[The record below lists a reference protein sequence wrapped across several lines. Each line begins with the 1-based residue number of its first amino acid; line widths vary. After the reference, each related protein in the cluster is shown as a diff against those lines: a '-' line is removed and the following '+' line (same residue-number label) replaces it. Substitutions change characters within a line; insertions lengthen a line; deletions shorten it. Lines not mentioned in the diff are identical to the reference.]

1 MRKGLIILIAFVLL
15 FTLTGFPLA
24 EEESGNIEKPAKSGE
39 GHKGDK
45 GLCFSVSGLS
55 TVSIGQYEGG
65 IGGKYWISNKLALIS
80 SIGFS
85 AQRQTSSSIADYTD
99 SKYTT
104 STFSIFGGVEDHF
117 FIKKKISPYLGGGLR
132 FSIARSTSYDPIP
145 KENPPPTAT
154 KKYTS
159 DTWSAGV
166 RGSIGIEFFFSDWVS
181 LAGQYQIDY
190 NTRSTTNKRILVG
203 GESVNDSYGNKY
215 TSFTLGT
222 STSSLVATFY
232 IW

>member
-1 MRKGLIILIAFVLL
+1 MIKGLIILTTVVLL
-15 FTLTGFPLA
+15 LAITGCPFA
-24 EEESGNIEKPAKSGE
+24 QEQSEKSVVSSKSAQ

-55 TVSIGQYEGG
+55 TVGIGQYEGG
-65 IGGKYWISNKLALIS
+65 IGGKYWISNKLAFIS
-80 SIGFS
+80 SIGLS
-85 AQRQTSSSIADYTD
+85 AQRQTSSSNAGYTD

-104 STFSIFGGVEDHF
+104 ASFSIFGGVEDHF

-132 FSIARSTSYDPIP
+132 FSIARSTTYDPIP

-154 KKYTS
+154 KKYIS

-166 RGSIGIEFFFSDWVS
+166 RGSIGREFFFADWVS

-203 GESVNDSYGNKY
+203 GESVTDSYGNKY

-222 STSSLVATFY
+222 STSSLIATFY